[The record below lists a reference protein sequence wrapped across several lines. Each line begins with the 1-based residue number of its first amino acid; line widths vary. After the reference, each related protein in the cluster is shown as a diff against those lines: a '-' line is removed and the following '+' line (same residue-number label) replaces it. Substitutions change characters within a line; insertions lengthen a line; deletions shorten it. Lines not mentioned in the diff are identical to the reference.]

1 MSHVIAALRARASA
15 LKHRIILPETNDVR
29 IIQAA
34 AEAIHEKIADTVL
47 IGNRDFLHK
56 EAKEWNVNLS
66 GVAYVDPGCPGNAEL
81 MTSLSTHLFNRR
93 KGKDKDV
100 TSVDDARNK
109 LITNPLYFGNCL
121 LALEYA
127 HGQVGGSMSPTSD
140 VVKSALHCIGTAPG
154 IKTASSFML
163 MLRGEEEYVFSDC
176 GFVIDP
182 SAEQLADIAIV
193 SAVNA
198 KKLLL
203 LDPRVALL
211 SFSTK
216 GSAHHDKVNK
226 VLDALKIVQTKDP
239 TLQIDGEL
247 QFDAAFVPKV
257 AAFKA
262 PLSAVAGKANV
273 FIFPDLNAGNIG
285 YKIASRMGNFEAVGP
300 ILQGFAKPTNDLSR
314 GCVVEDVVDTI
325 AITALQTGEDMTVR
339 DIPNL
344 GRF

>member
-15 LKHRIILPETNDVR
+15 LKHRIVLPETNDIR

-34 AEAIHEKIADTVL
+34 AEAVHEKIADVVL

-66 GVAYVDPGCPGNAEL
+66 GVAYVDPLCPGNTEL
-81 MTSLSTHLFNRR
+81 MNSLSTHLFNRR
-93 KGKDKDV
+93 KGKDKDI
-100 TSVDDARNK
+100 TSVEDAKNK
-109 LITNPLYFGNCL
+109 IVSNPLFFGNCL
-121 LALEYA
+121 VALEYA
-127 HGQVGGSMSPTSD
+127 HGQVGGSMSPTTD
-140 VVKSALHCIGTAPG
+140 VVRSALQCIGTAPG

-163 MLRGEEEYVFSDC
+163 MLRGEQEYVFSDC

-182 SAEQLADIAIV
+182 SAEQLADIAMV
-193 SAVNA
+193 SASNA

-203 LDPRVALL
+203 LEPRVALL

-216 GSAHHDKVNK
+216 GSAHHEKVDKV
-226 VLDALKIVQTKDP
+226 LEAFKIVQSRDP

-262 PLSAVAGKANV
+262 PHSQVAGKANV
-273 FIFPDLNAGNIG
+273 FVFPDLNAGNIG
-285 YKIASRMGNFEAVGP
+285 YKIAARLGEFEAVGP

-314 GCVVEDVVDTI
+314 GCAVEDVVDTI
-325 AITALQTGEDMTVR
+325 AITALQTGEEALVK